1 MAFQCSIT
9 QGQQFLQVV
18 FKTFISFMFCPLL
31 ILWLFR
37 NSKHDIS
44 GFFTRLCRIIQHY
57 WLYSF
62 SFIFLS
68 SLIDSFLRTKLHSF
82 WVKNLVV
89 YVDMY
94 DWSFSH
100 SFPHFS
106 SFPFQV
112 DLHTHTH
119 THISYFCSI
128 CKFPHSKSSQNK
140 TTTSCNLHSCNLVFA
155 KFWIRS
161 KK

>member
-9 QGQQFLQVV
+9 QGQLFLQVV
-18 FKTFISFMFCPLL
+18 FKTFISFMFFPLL

-37 NSKHDIS
+37 NSKHDILV
-44 GFFTRLCRIIQHY
+44 FFHTFMQNYSTLSIIFIQLHFFILLNRF
-57 WLYSF
+57 LY
-62 SFIFLS
+62 
-68 SLIDSFLRTKLHSF
+68 TKLHSF

-112 DLHTHTH
+112 DPHTHTLVIFVPYASFRIRNQAKTKQQH
-119 THISYFCSI
+119 LVI
-128 CKFPHSKSSQNK
+128 CI
-140 TTTSCNLHSCNLVFA
+140 VA
-155 KFWIRS
+155 I
-161 KK
+161 